1 MHHIGKKDFLI
12 KLYCEQKQG
21 RFSKLMEAIHSI
33 GLQVASANMTTFD
46 DKVLNILTV
55 KVTI

>member
-1 MHHIGKKDFLI
+1 MHHISKKDFLV

-33 GLQVASANMTTFD
+33 GLQVASANIMTFD
-46 DKVLNILTV
+46 AKVLNILTV
-55 KVTI
+55 KVRI